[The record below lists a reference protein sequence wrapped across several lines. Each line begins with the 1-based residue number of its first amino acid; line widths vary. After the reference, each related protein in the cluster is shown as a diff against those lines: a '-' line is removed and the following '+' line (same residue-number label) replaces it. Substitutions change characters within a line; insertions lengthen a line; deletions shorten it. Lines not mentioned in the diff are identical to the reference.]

1 MIVFDEEKRILRY
14 CPIIEERFWILY
26 QLRFSCWSDEGC
38 GSKNYKK
45 DIIMYLMNEF
55 KGNAKFIF
63 LFNPQKSSLNV
74 CLIKI
79 LKSTLTKKKII
90 VRFNNLREENF

>member
-1 MIVFDEEKRILRY
+1 
-14 CPIIEERFWILY
+14 
-26 QLRFSCWSDEGC
+26 
-38 GSKNYKK
+38 
-45 DIIMYLMNEF
+45 MYLMNEF

-63 LFNPQKSSLNV
+63 LFNPQISSLNV

-79 LKSTLTKKKII
+79 LKSTVTQKKII

>member
-1 MIVFDEEKRILRY
+1 MTVFAEEKRILRN
-14 CPIIEERFWILY
+14 CPFIEERFWILY
-26 QLRFSCWSDEGC
+26 QLRLSCWSDEGC
-38 GSKNYKK
+38 GTKNYKK

-63 LFNPQKSSLNV
+63 LFNPQISSLNV

-79 LKSTLTKKKII
+79 LKSTVTQKKII

>member
-14 CPIIEERFWILY
+14 CPFIEERFWILY

-55 KGNAKFIF
+55 KGNAKLDF
-63 LFNPQKSSLNV
+63 
-74 CLIKI
+74 CLTPKNHC
-79 LKSTLTKKKII
+79 LMFAS
-90 VRFNNLREENF
+90 